1 MAIWKLIDID
11 PKSIYQVILAVC
23 RRHFIPMKEGTSK
36 ALDIKHY
43 LGNTDKLFSVTENDR
58 KWKETHKTNYELE
71 SWE

>member
-1 MAIWKLIDID
+1 
-11 PKSIYQVILAVC
+11 
-23 RRHFIPMKEGTSK
+23 MKEGTSK